1 MTTGINIVN
10 EFNDFYQ
17 EAYYAWNPFYPL
29 ADTDLR
35 AYLNDQWDN
44 KEKQFLYDA
53 GRNQWVYNL
62 IRKNINMVD
71 GYQRSHRLSSVVVPQ
86 ESKDQEAADEL
97 SDLLQYVYQAGDG
110 YKYISDAF
118 SGGIK
123 TGWNLCTVWMDFRED
138 PVNGDIKFGREPYS
152 GFITDP
158 YFTQLDLSDCS
169 YVMRRKYMGPEMAAS
184 LLPGFEDEIWNIHSA
199 GWSRDDK
206 FTWLPYQTQPNGQ
219 DFMAYNEFHKQMW
232 KKVPVLVDEQTGEY
246 TEWKGPKDAM
256 RYMLDKYP
264 QLKVVQQAKRFI
276 ETHIILNDVYMK
288 TEVNQFGLDEYS
300 FVPFVGVFEPEGDFW
315 GLKLQSLTR
324 SMLDPQKLCNR
335 VLSQMVDINDS
346 QINSGFIADEDSVIN
361 PRSLFQTSQGRVIWR
376 DKNARPGA
384 IEKIPPANIPPS
396 FFQLQEIFANG
407 PSNVL
412 GINEASFG
420 VPESGNE
427 SGIMMMLRQG
437 AAVNNLQQV
446 FDNLRYAQKQLSKKV
461 LKLIQTWTPEKV
473 ERILGR
479 KPTAQFY
486 SKDFI
491 KYDISVQEGMLTDTQ
506 RQMHFRQLVDV
517 YQLTGGPQ
525 TSPIT
530 PSMLVKAAPI
540 QGGAQLNA
548 EIQANQKQ
556 QAQAAQQQQ
565 QIQAQML
572 QAQLENA
579 KASSLEKVA
588 GAKERFTRAVANLGL
603 EDERAARAIDD
614 RAGAALDRAK
624 AIRELSMLDDE
635 NLIKYLQIVRL
646 MENSN
651 KVQENEIKQDDVQ
664 ISAQG
669 EQAAAMP
676 QAGNPLA
683 GQQGLQGLVNQT
695 NEVSNGA
702 I

>member
-1 MTTGINIVN
+1 MANGINIVN

-35 AYLNDQWDN
+35 AYLGDQWEN
-44 KEKQFLYDA
+44 KEKQALFDA
-53 GRNQWVYNL
+53 GRNSWVYNL
-62 IRKNINMVD
+62 IRKNINMID
-71 GYQRSHRLSSVVVPQ
+71 GYQRSHRLSSIVLPQ
-86 ESKDQEAADEL
+86 ETKDQEAADEL

-110 YKYISDAF
+110 YKFISDAF

-169 YVMRRKYMGPEMAAS
+169 YVLRRKYMGPEMASS
-184 LLPGFEDEIWNIHSA
+184 LLPGMEKEVWDIHQS

-219 DFMAYNEFHKQMW
+219 DFMGYDEFHKQMW
-232 KKVPVLVDEQTGEY
+232 KKVPVLVDEDTGEY
-246 TEWKGPKDAM
+246 TEWTGPKDAL
-256 RYMLDKYP
+256 RYMIDKHP
-264 QLKVVQQAKRFI
+264 QLKVVQQPKRFI
-276 ETHIILNDVYMK
+276 ETHVLLNNVYMK
-288 TEVNQFGLDEYS
+288 TEINQFGLDEYS
-300 FVPFVGVFEPEGDFW
+300 FVPFVGVFEPENELW

-324 SMLDPQKLCNR
+324 CMLDPQRQCNR
-335 VLSQMVDINDS
+335 LLSQMTDIIES
-346 QINSGFIADEDSVIN
+346 QINSGYIADEDSVIN

-384 IEKIPPANIPPS
+384 IEKIPAANIPPS
-396 FFQLQEIFANG
+396 FFQLTDIYAKG
-407 PSNVL
+407 PSEIL

-420 VPESGNE
+420 IPESGNE

-437 AAVNNLQQV
+437 AAINNQQGV
-446 FDNLRYAQKQLSKKV
+446 MDNLRYAQKQLSKKV

-506 RQMHFRQLVDV
+506 RQMHFRQMVDV

-525 TSPIT
+525 GSPIT

-540 QGGAQLNA
+540 QGSGQLQVQIAQN
-548 EIQANQKQ
+548 EKQA
-556 QAQAAQQQQ
+556 AQAQQQQ
-565 QIQAQML
+565 MQVQQALLQGQME
-572 QAQLENA
+572 AQ
-579 KASSLEKVA
+579 KAAAVEKMA
-588 GAKERFTRAVANLGL
+588 GAKERFTRSVANLGL

-614 RAGAALDRAK
+614 RASAALDRAK
-624 AIRELSMLDDE
+624 AMKELSTLDDDR
-635 NLIKYLQIVRL
+635 LLKYLQIVRL
-646 MENSN
+646 MEEGNRQ
-651 KVQENEIKQDDVQ
+651 KEEQIKQDDVA
-664 ISAQG
+664 ISASGGQAAPPSAEQYLG
-669 EQAAAMP
+669 EQGA
-676 QAGNPLA
+676 PL
-683 GQQGLQGLVNQT
+683 GQQNPT
-695 NEVSNGA
+695 NEVPNGQF
-702 I
+702 

>member
-1 MTTGINIVN
+1 MATGINIVN
-10 EFNDFYQ
+10 EYNDFYQ

-35 AYLNDQWDN
+35 MFLGDQWDAQ
-44 KEKQFLYDA
+44 EKQLLFDA

-62 IRKNINMVD
+62 VRKNINMVD
-71 GYQRSHRLSSVVVPQ
+71 GYQRSHRLSSIVVPQ
-86 ESKDQEAADEL
+86 ESKDQLAADEL

-123 TGWNLCTVWMDFRED
+123 TGWNLATVWMDYRED

-158 YFTQLDLSDCS
+158 YFTQLDLSDCGH
-169 YVMRRKYMGPEMAAS
+169 VMRRKYMTPEMAAS
-184 LLPGFEDEIWNIHSA
+184 LLPTMENDVWDIHSS

-264 QLKVVQQAKRFI
+264 QLKVVQQPKRFI
-276 ETHIILNDVYMK
+276 ETHIILNDVHMK
-288 TEVNQFGLDEYS
+288 TQENQFGLDEYS
-300 FVPFVGVFEPEGDFW
+300 FVPFVGVFEPESEFW

-324 SMLDPQKLCNR
+324 CMISPQRLTNR

-376 DKNARPGA
+376 DKNSRPGA
-384 IEKIPPANIPPS
+384 IEKIAPANIPAS
-396 FFQLQEIFANG
+396 FFQLQEIFSKG
-407 PSNVL
+407 PSEIL
-412 GINEASFG
+412 GVNEAAFG
-420 VPESGNE
+420 NPASANE
-427 SGIMMMLRQG
+427 TGVMMMMRQ
-437 AAVNNLQQV
+437 AASVNNLQQV
-446 FDNLRYAQKQLSKKV
+446 FDNLRYAQKLLSKKV
-461 LKLIQTWTPEKV
+461 LKLIQTWSPEKV
-473 ERILGR
+473 ARILGR
-479 KPTAQFY
+479 QPTPQFY

-525 TSPIT
+525 GSPIT
-530 PSMLVKAAPI
+530 PAMLVKAAPI
-540 QGGAQLNA
+540 QGGSQLNA
-548 EIQANQKQ
+548 EIAENQK
-556 QAQAAQQQQ
+556 QAAQQQQ
-565 QIQAQML
+565 QQQQVQQAVL
-572 QAQLENA
+572 ASQLENQ

-614 RAGAALDRAK
+614 RASAALDRAK
-624 AIRELSMLDDE
+624 AVRELSMLDDD
-635 NLIKYLQIVRL
+635 NLIKYLSIVRM
-646 MENSN
+646 MEQSN
-651 KVQENEIKQDDVQ
+651 KAQEEQIKADDVK

-669 EQAAAMP
+669 EQAATP
-676 QAGNPLA
+676 SVEEYLA
-683 GQQGLQGLVNQT
+683 GQQGQMGQVNQT
-695 NEVSNGA
+695 NEVPNGRL
-702 I
+702 

>member
-35 AYLNDQWDN
+35 MYLNDQWDN
-44 KEKQFLYDA
+44 QEKQALYEA

-86 ESKDQEAADEL
+86 ETKDQEAADEL

-123 TGWNLCTVWMDFRED
+123 TGWNLATVWMDYRED

-184 LLPGFEDEIWNIHSA
+184 LLPGFEKEVWDMHSA

-232 KKVPVLVDEQTGEY
+232 KKIPVLVDMENGEY
-246 TEWKGPKDAM
+246 TEWKGPKDAL
-256 RYMLDKYP
+256 RHMLDKYP
-264 QLKVVQQAKRFI
+264 QLKVVQQPKRYI
-276 ETHIILNDVYMK
+276 ETHVILNDTYFK

-300 FVPFVGVFEPEGDFW
+300 FVPFVGVFEPESEFW

-324 SMLDPQKLCNR
+324 VMIGPQKLNNR
-335 VLSQMVDINDS
+335 ILSQMVDMNDS
-346 QINSGFIADEDSVIN
+346 QINSGWLADEDSVVN

-384 IEKIPPANIPPS
+384 VEKIPPANIPPS
-396 FFQLQEIFANG
+396 FFQLQQIFSNG
-407 PSNVL
+407 PSDVL
-412 GINEASFG
+412 GVNEAAFG

-479 KPTAQFY
+479 KPSEQFY

-506 RQMHFRQLVDV
+506 RQMHFRQLVDI
-517 YQLTGGPQ
+517 YQVSGGPGV
-525 TSPIT
+525 SPIT
-530 PSMLVKAAPI
+530 PKMLVDAAPI
-540 QGGAQLNA
+540 QGGSQLHAQIAQNEQKA
-548 EIQANQKQ
+548 AQAQ
-556 QAQAAQQQQ
+556 QAQVQMQQQ
-565 QIQAQML
+565 AMA
-572 QAQLENA
+572 AQLENL
-579 KASSLEKVA
+579 KSSSIKNLA
-588 GAKERFTRAVANLGL
+588 GAKADFTRAVANLGL
-603 EDERAARAIDD
+603 EDERASEAVDNRAK
-614 RAGAALDRAK
+614 AALDRAK
-624 AIRELSMLDDE
+624 AVRELSMMDDDQ
-635 NLIKYLQIVRL
+635 LVKYLHVVRA
-646 MENSN
+646 MEQSS
-651 KVQENEIKQDDVQ
+651 KVEEDQIKQDDVN

-669 EQAAAMP
+669 EQAAASSAEQNP
-676 QAGNPLA
+676 GNQF
-683 GQQGLQGLVNQT
+683 GQPGLVNPQ
-695 NEVSNGA
+695 NEVPNGS